1 MTVSTMFIFC
11 LIVVGQVVSCLHW
24 SIILFVVTW
33 VWSFHF
39 NEGTSCMPRYTY
51 GSFWCR
57 IGSGWFL

>member
-33 VWSFHF
+33 CGVSILMKGLVVCLDIRMVRF
-39 NEGTSCMPRYTY
+39 GV
-51 GSFWCR
+51 G
-57 IGSGWFL
+57 